1 MTWLSLASGPA
12 PVRLVTGDPGPGGTS
27 ESAPGMFGAGA
38 AWWVLGIS
46 VGVLLAGGLYLL
58 WVRSRERRDPDGAAA
73 RGMARSLRLGR
84 GDLAMIDQISRRTS
98 LGTPLELLLSV
109 KRLERAAER
118 FAELEG
124 EPTVRRRLMHLC
136 TRLDIAVPAAMAVE
150 PGGSKSV
157 QAKPAVGVGRSK
169 PTVARAKL
177 R

>member
-1 MTWLSLASGPA
+1 MNWLSLASGPA
-12 PVRLVTGDPGPGGTS
+12 PVRLVTGDPVPGGTS
-27 ESAPGMFGAGA
+27 EGAPGLFGASA
-38 AWWVLGIS
+38 AWWVVGIAAG
-46 VGVLLAGGLYLL
+46 VFLAGVLYFL
-58 WVRSRERRDPDGAAA
+58 WVRLRERRDPDGAAA

-136 TRLDIAVPAAMAVE
+136 TRLDIAVPAAMALE
-150 PGGSKSV
+150 PVRSKRAE
-157 QAKPAVGVGRSK
+157 AKAAAGVGRA
-169 PTVARAKL
+169 ARSREKIKL